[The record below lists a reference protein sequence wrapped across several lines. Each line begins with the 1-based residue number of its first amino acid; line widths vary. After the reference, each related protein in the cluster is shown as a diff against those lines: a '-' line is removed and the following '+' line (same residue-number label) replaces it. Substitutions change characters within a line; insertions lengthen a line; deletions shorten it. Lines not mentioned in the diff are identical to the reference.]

1 MAAAKIALARRAAD
15 PVLRLRAMAILAI
28 LLAWETLGRT
38 GLVYAGVLPS
48 WGAILAAL
56 ARLLL
61 SSSFWL
67 ALAVTGLEIALAL
80 CIGGLLGVAAGIAL
94 GASARIGVG
103 LQRYLHNL
111 ASTPKVVFLPLF
123 LLLFGIGPG
132 AKVAIGAFACSL
144 PLALGTAAA
153 MRHVPPVLVR
163 VGRGFGLSRWQM
175 ARLVYLPALL
185 APLVSGLRIALGI
198 AVAACLVAE
207 MRVSTRGLGALI
219 IGSYDHA
226 RFAEV
231 YALLAVVVGLA
242 IAASASFD
250 RLHRRLNRRGAA

>member
-1 MAAAKIALARRAAD
+1 MAAARIGLARRAAA
-15 PVLRLRAMAILAI
+15 PVLRLRVMAILAI
-28 LLAWETLGRT
+28 LVAWEALGRS
-38 GLVYAGVLPS
+38 GLVYAGALPS
-48 WGAILAAL
+48 WGTILAAL

-61 SSSFWL
+61 SWSFWL
-67 ALAVTGLEIALAL
+67 ALAVTGLEIAL
-80 CIGGLLGVAAGIAL
+80 
-94 GASARIGVG
+94 GASARLGVG
-103 LQRYLHNL
+103 LQRYLHYL

-175 ARLVYLPALL
+175 ARLIYLPALL
-185 APLVSGLRIALGI
+185 APLVSGLRIALGV

-250 RLHRRLNRRGAA
+250 RLHRRLNRRGTA